1 MLKDRRIFVP
11 ARQGCIKNMKPKE
24 LQHWYSHSKPG
35 APVYLVGISG
45 CGMACLGHLLL
56 DRGFAVSGSD
66 LARNGFSQ
74 SLADRNAAIFQGH
87 DAVRLSKNRP
97 ELVIY
102 SSAIPRDNA
111 ELAAARRLGIPTVR
125 RAAFLAAVLALR
137 RSVCVAGMHGK
148 TTTATLLAFAL
159 RELGVSASYA
169 AGGEAPQLP
178 APAADV
184 GGDFADG
191 DSEQPWF
198 VAEIDESDGGLRDF
212 HPAELILL
220 NIDDEHLDYF
230 VSVDRIRAEFESLA
244 DRAQGDSVF
253 CADNGD
259 LIEIFSNR
267 SGAVSYGYHPLADY
281 RIELEP
287 FDYAQPAMERFGL
300 WFQGRLI
307 GRFSLQLAGR
317 ANVSNA
323 AAVVVWL
330 LRQGFGAKEI
340 AGAITRFKGVRRRQ
354 EVLFA
359 DSRFCVIDDYA
370 HHPTEI
376 RETIQAVRRRAPKRL
391 IAVFQPH
398 RYTRTER
405 LMRQFASCFDDAD
418 RLWLTEIYSAREKPI
433 PGVSGEALAAVMR
446 ESGRHLKWESSLDHL
461 WQGVHGDLRAG
472 DVVLFLGAG
481 EITRSAHQLVA
492 ALRTNPTK
500 AAPEFVCGLE
510 KDLSA
515 ESVVRL
521 KEPLARRT
529 TLRVGGPADVYV
541 EPASL
546 EDLALTL
553 RRAGEH
559 RLPVFVLGRG
569 SNLLIRDGGIH
580 GVVLSLAQ
588 PAFSDLKVQGERMI
602 CGAGARLKSIA
613 AAARRSGLAGLEFL
627 EGIPGTLGGALRMNA
642 GAMGAWMFDI
652 VEHVRFLDYAG
663 QFHERTAAELHV
675 EYRRCPLFENHLAVE
690 AVLRGEPSSEADVGE
705 RMKRFSAKRWES
717 QPAAASA
724 GCIFKNPASIPAG
737 KLIDELGLKGT
748 RVGGASVSEIH
759 GNFIVNDGSATAKDV
774 LNLIDL
780 LKKRVRQSRGI
791 ELKTEVQIIGG

>member
-1 MLKDRRIFVP
+1 MRP
-11 ARQGCIKNMKPKE
+11 TE
-24 LQHWYSHSKPG
+24 LQHWYSHSKRG
-35 APVYLVGISG
+35 APVHLVGISG

-66 LARNGFSQ
+66 LAQNGFSQ
-74 SLADRNAAIFQGH
+74 SLAERNAVIFRGH
-87 DAVRLSKNRP
+87 DAGRLSDNHP

-102 SSAIPRDNA
+102 SSAIPRDNS
-111 ELAAARRLGIPTVR
+111 ELAVARRLGIPTIR
-125 RAAFLAAVLALR
+125 RAAFLAAVLALQ

-148 TTTATLLAFAL
+148 TTTAALLAFAL
-159 RELGVSASYA
+159 RDLGVAASYA
-169 AGGEAPQLP
+169 AGGDAPQLP
-178 APAADV
+178 SPAADV
-184 GGDFADG
+184 GAALAD
-191 DSEQPWF
+191 DEKSRRPWF

-230 VSVDRIRAEFESLA
+230 VSVDRVRAEFESLA
-244 DRAQGDSVF
+244 DRTGGGSVF
-253 CADNGD
+253 CADDGD
-259 LIEIFSNR
+259 LVEIFSNR
-267 SGAVSYGYHPLADY
+267 SDAVSYGYHPLADY

-300 WFQGRLI
+300 WFRGRLV
-307 GRFSLQLAGR
+307 GRFTLRLAGR

-323 AAVVVWL
+323 AAAVVWL

-340 AGAITRFKGVRRRQ
+340 AGAVARFKGVRRRQ
-354 EVLFA
+354 EVLFS
-359 DSRFCVIDDYA
+359 DSRFCVMDDYA

-405 LMRQFASCFDDAD
+405 LMQQFASCFDDAD
-418 RLWLTEIYSAREKPI
+418 RVWLTEIYSARESPI
-433 PGVSGEALAAVMR
+433 PGVSGEALAAMMR
-446 ESGRHLKWESSLDHL
+446 EGGRRLEWKSSLDRL
-461 WQGVHGDLRAG
+461 WQGVRGDLKSG
-472 DVVLFLGAG
+472 DVVLFMGAG
-481 EITRSAHQLVA
+481 EITRAAHQLVE
-492 ALRTNPTK
+492 ALRASRTK
-500 AAPEFVCGLE
+500 AAPEFVSGLE

-515 ESVVRL
+515 GSVVRL

-559 RLPVFVLGRG
+559 GLPVFVLGRG

-580 GVVLSLAQ
+580 GVVLSLSQ
-588 PAFSDLKVQGERMI
+588 PAFSELKVQGERMV

-613 AAARRSGLAGLEFL
+613 AAARRRGLAGLEFL

-642 GAMGAWMFDI
+642 GAMGSWMFDV
-652 VEHVRFLDYAG
+652 VERVRFLDYGG
-663 QFHERTAAELHV
+663 QFHERPAAELHV

-759 GNFIVNDGSATAKDV
+759 GNFIVNDGRATAEDV

>member
-1 MLKDRRIFVP
+1 MRLT
-11 ARQGCIKNMKPKE
+11 E
-24 LQHWYSHSKPG
+24 LQHWYSHSKRG
-35 APVYLVGISG
+35 APVHLVGISG

-66 LARNGFSQ
+66 LAWNGFSR

-87 DAVRLSKNRP
+87 DAVRLSENRP

-102 SSAIPRDNA
+102 SSAIPRDNS

-125 RAAFLAAVLALR
+125 RAAFLASVLALQ

-148 TTTATLLAFAL
+148 TTTAALLAFAL
-159 RELGVSASYA
+159 RDLGISTSYA

-184 GGDFADG
+184 DGDFVNGNSDQ
-191 DSEQPWF
+191 ECPWF

-212 HPAELILL
+212 HPAELLLL

-244 DRAQGDSVF
+244 DRTQGGSVF
-253 CADNGD
+253 CADDGD

-300 WFQGRLI
+300 WFRGRLV
-307 GRFSLQLAGR
+307 GRFTLQLAGR

-323 AAVVVWL
+323 AAAVVWL

-340 AGAITRFKGVRRRQ
+340 AAAVARFKGVRRRQ
-354 EVLFA
+354 EVLFS
-359 DSRFCVIDDYA
+359 DSRFCVMDDYA

-391 IAVFQPH
+391 VAVFQPH

-405 LMRQFASCFDDAD
+405 LMQQFASCFDDAD
-418 RLWLTEIYSAREKPI
+418 RVWLTEIYSAREKPI

-446 ESGRHLKWESSLDHL
+446 ESGRSLEWESSLDRL
-461 WQGVHGDLRAG
+461 WQGVRGDLKSG

-481 EITRSAHQLVA
+481 GITRSAHQLVS
-492 ALRTNPTK
+492 ALRESRTK
-500 AAPEFVCGLE
+500 AAPEFIRGLE

-515 ESVVRL
+515 GSVVRL

-529 TLRVGGPADVYV
+529 TLRVGGPAEVYV

-559 RLPVFVLGRG
+559 GLPVFVLGRG
-569 SNLLIRDGGIH
+569 SNVLIRDGGIQ
-580 GVVLSLAQ
+580 GVVLSLSQ
-588 PAFSDLKVQGERMI
+588 SAFSELRVQEERMI

-613 AAARRSGLAGLEFL
+613 AEARRHGLAGLEFL

-642 GAMGAWMFDI
+642 GAMGAWMFDV
-652 VEHVRFLDYAG
+652 VERVRFLDYGG
-663 QFHERTAAELHV
+663 QFHERTASELHV

-690 AVLRGEPSSEADVGE
+690 AVLRGEPSNEADVGE

-759 GNFIVNDGSATAKDV
+759 GNFIVNNGSATAEDV

>member
-1 MLKDRRIFVP
+1 MRP
-11 ARQGCIKNMKPKE
+11 TE
-24 LQHWYSHSKPG
+24 LQHWYSHSKRG
-35 APVYLVGISG
+35 APVHLVGISG

-66 LARNGFSQ
+66 LAQNGFSQ
-74 SLADRNAAIFQGH
+74 SLAERNAVIFRGH
-87 DAVRLSKNRP
+87 DAGRLSDNHP

-102 SSAIPRDNA
+102 SSAIPRDNS
-111 ELAAARRLGIPTVR
+111 ELAVARRLGIPTIR
-125 RAAFLAAVLALR
+125 RAAFLAAVLALQ

-148 TTTATLLAFAL
+148 TTTAALLAFAL
-159 RELGVSASYA
+159 RDLGVAASYA
-169 AGGEAPQLP
+169 AGGDAPQLP

-184 GGDFADG
+184 GAALAD
-191 DSEQPWF
+191 DEKSRRPWF

-230 VSVDRIRAEFESLA
+230 VSVDRVRAEFESLA
-244 DRAQGDSVF
+244 DRTEGGSVF
-253 CADNGD
+253 CADDGD
-259 LIEIFSNR
+259 LVEIFSNR
-267 SGAVSYGYHPLADY
+267 SDAVSYGYHPLADY

-300 WFQGRLI
+300 WFRGRLV
-307 GRFSLQLAGR
+307 GRFTLRLAGR

-323 AAVVVWL
+323 AAAVVWL

-340 AGAITRFKGVRRRQ
+340 AGAVARFKGVRRRQ
-354 EVLFA
+354 EVLFS
-359 DSRFCVIDDYA
+359 DSRFCVMDDYA

-405 LMRQFASCFDDAD
+405 LMQQFASCFDDAD
-418 RLWLTEIYSAREKPI
+418 RVWLTEIYSARESPI
-433 PGVSGEALAAVMR
+433 PGVSGEALAAMMR
-446 ESGRHLKWESSLDHL
+446 EGGRRLEWKSSLDRL
-461 WQGVHGDLRAG
+461 WQGVRGDLKSG
-472 DVVLFLGAG
+472 DVVLFMGAG
-481 EITRSAHQLVA
+481 EITRAAHQLVE
-492 ALRTNPTK
+492 ALRASRTK
-500 AAPEFVCGLE
+500 AAPEFVSGLE

-515 ESVVRL
+515 GSVVRL
-521 KEPLARRT
+521 KELLARRT

-546 EDLALTL
+546 EDLALML

-559 RLPVFVLGRG
+559 GLPVFVLGRG

-580 GVVLSLAQ
+580 GVVLSLSQ
-588 PAFSDLKVQGERMI
+588 PAFSELKVQGERMV

-613 AAARRSGLAGLEFL
+613 AAARRRGLAGLEFL

-642 GAMGAWMFDI
+642 GAMGSWMFDV
-652 VEHVRFLDYAG
+652 VERVRFLDYGG
-663 QFHERTAAELHV
+663 QFHERPAADLHV

-690 AVLRGEPSSEADVGE
+690 AVLRGDPSSEADVGE

-759 GNFIVNDGSATAKDV
+759 GNFIVNDGRATAEDV

>member
-1 MLKDRRIFVP
+1 
-11 ARQGCIKNMKPKE
+11 MKPTE
-24 LQHWYSHSKPG
+24 LQHWYSHSKRG
-35 APVYLVGISG
+35 APVHLVGISG

-66 LARNGFSQ
+66 LAQNGFSR
-74 SLADRNAAIFQGH
+74 SLADRNAVIFQGH
-87 DAVRLSKNRP
+87 DAGRLSKNPP

-102 SSAIPRDNA
+102 SSAVPRDNA
-111 ELAAARRLGIPTVR
+111 ELAAARRLGIPAVR
-125 RAAFLAAVLALR
+125 RAAFLAAVLALQ

-148 TTTATLLAFAL
+148 TTTAALLAFAL
-159 RELGVSASYA
+159 RELGVAASYA

-178 APAADV
+178 TPATDV
-184 GGDFADG
+184 GEGGAKG
-191 DSEQPWF
+191 DSAQERPWF

-212 HPAELILL
+212 HPAELLLL

-230 VSVDRIRAEFESLA
+230 VSVDRVRAEFESLA
-244 DRAQGDSVF
+244 DRTEGGSVF

-259 LIEIFSNR
+259 LIEMFSNR
-267 SGAVSYGYHPLADY
+267 SDAVSYGYHPLADY

-287 FDYAQPAMERFGL
+287 FDYAQPSMERFGL
-300 WFQGRLI
+300 WLRGRLI
-307 GRFSLQLAGR
+307 GRFTLRLAGR

-323 AAVVVWL
+323 AAAVVWL

-340 AGAITRFKGVRRRQ
+340 AGAVARFKGVRRRQ

-359 DSRFCVIDDYA
+359 DSRFCVMDDYA

-398 RYTRTER
+398 RYTRTEQ
-405 LMRQFASCFDDAD
+405 LMRQFASCFEDAD
-418 RLWLTEIYSAREKPI
+418 RVWLTEIYSAREKPI
-433 PGVSGEALAAVMR
+433 PGVSGEALAAAMR
-446 ESGRHLKWESSLDHL
+446 EGGRSLQWESSLDRL
-461 WQGVHGDLRAG
+461 WRGIRGELKSG
-472 DVVLFLGAG
+472 DVVLFMGAG
-481 EITRSAHQLVA
+481 EITRAAHQLAA
-492 ALRTNPTK
+492 ALRASQTK
-500 AAPEFVCGLE
+500 AAPEFIRGLE
-510 KDLSA
+510 RDLSA
-515 ESVVRL
+515 GSLVRL

-541 EPASL
+541 EPASG

-553 RRAGEH
+553 RRAGE
-559 RLPVFVLGRG
+559 RGLPVFVLGRG
-569 SNLLIRDGGIH
+569 SNLLIRDGGIQ
-580 GVVLSLAQ
+580 GVVLSLSQ
-588 PAFSDLKVQGERMI
+588 PAFSELKIQGKRMI

-613 AAARRSGLAGLEFL
+613 AAARRSGLAGMEFL

-642 GAMGAWMFDI
+642 GAMGSWMFDV

-663 QFHERTAAELHV
+663 QFHERAAAELHV

-748 RVGGASVSEIH
+748 RIGGASVSEIH
-759 GNFIVNDGSATAKDV
+759 GNFIVNDGSATAEDV

-791 ELKTEVQIIGG
+791 ELKTEVQIVGG

>member
-1 MLKDRRIFVP
+1 MRALSKF
-11 ARQGCIKNMKPKE
+11 ALENMRLTE
-24 LQHWYSHSKPG
+24 LQHWYSHSKRG
-35 APVYLVGISG
+35 APVHLVGISG

-66 LARNGFSQ
+66 LAWNGFSR

-87 DAVRLSKNRP
+87 DAVRLSENRP

-102 SSAIPRDNA
+102 SSAIPRDNS

-125 RAAFLAAVLALR
+125 RAAFLASVLALQ

-148 TTTATLLAFAL
+148 TTTAALLAFAL
-159 RELGVSASYA
+159 RDLGISTSYA

-184 GGDFADG
+184 DGDFVNGNSDQ
-191 DSEQPWF
+191 ECPWF

-212 HPAELILL
+212 HPAELLLL

-244 DRAQGDSVF
+244 DRTQGGSVF
-253 CADNGD
+253 CADDGD

-300 WFQGRLI
+300 WFRGRLV
-307 GRFSLQLAGR
+307 GRFTLQLAGR

-323 AAVVVWL
+323 AAAVVWL

-340 AGAITRFKGVRRRQ
+340 AAAVARFKGVRRRQ
-354 EVLFA
+354 EVLFS
-359 DSRFCVIDDYA
+359 DSRFCVMDDYA

-391 IAVFQPH
+391 VAVFQPH

-405 LMRQFASCFDDAD
+405 LMQQFASCFDDAD
-418 RLWLTEIYSAREKPI
+418 RVWLTEIYSAREKPI

-446 ESGRHLKWESSLDHL
+446 ESGRSLEWESSLDRL
-461 WQGVHGDLRAG
+461 WQGVRGDLKSG

-481 EITRSAHQLVA
+481 GITRSAHQLVS
-492 ALRTNPTK
+492 ALRESRTK
-500 AAPEFVCGLE
+500 AAPEFIRGLE

-515 ESVVRL
+515 GSVVRL

-529 TLRVGGPADVYV
+529 TLRVGGPAEVYV

-559 RLPVFVLGRG
+559 GLPVFVLGRG
-569 SNLLIRDGGIH
+569 SNVLIRDGGIQ
-580 GVVLSLAQ
+580 GVVLSLSQ
-588 PAFSDLKVQGERMI
+588 SAFSELRVQEERMI

-613 AAARRSGLAGLEFL
+613 AEARRHGLAGLEFL

-642 GAMGAWMFDI
+642 GAMGAWMFDV
-652 VEHVRFLDYAG
+652 VERVRFLDYGG
-663 QFHERTAAELHV
+663 QFHERTASELHV

-690 AVLRGEPSSEADVGE
+690 AVLRGEPSNEADVGE

-759 GNFIVNDGSATAKDV
+759 GNFIVNNGSATAEDV